1 MVRKYSRRKISWSE
15 AAVLLDGTLPNIP
28 NHGCETLTKEL
39 EKSPIR
45 LLKTQ
50 KKERNQILQKSK
62 SGKEIF
68 WSHLERQNSSKAIT
82 TLNSRDVHHKR
93 HLCAYRPW
101 QYFYF
106 RKTITLYSVRKRNC
120 GHDCNNMHH
129 VHVKFYPKTIIGKGC
144 SRHKVLKNQNSLIQC
159 LRDHTHNRFQFIF

>member
-1 MVRKYSRRKISWSE
+1 M
-15 AAVLLDGTLPNIP
+15 PNIP

-39 EKSPIR
+39 PRRENSHSLTENSEK
-45 LLKTQ
+45 
-50 KKERNQILQKSK
+50 
-62 SGKEIF
+62 GKE
-68 WSHLERQNSSKAIT
+68 SNSTKKQERQRNILKPSRKAVT
-82 TLNSRDVHHKR
+82 TLNSGDVHHKQ

-106 RKTITLYSVRKRNC
+106 RKIITLYSVRKRNC

-129 VHVKFYPKTIIGKGC
+129 VHVKFYSKTIIGKGC

-159 LRDHTHNRFQFIF
+159 LRYHTHNRFQFIF

>member
-1 MVRKYSRRKISWSE
+1 MPSREISHSVTENSE
-15 AAVLLDGTLPNIP
+15 
-28 NHGCETLTKEL
+28 K
-39 EKSPIR
+39 
-45 LLKTQ
+45 
-50 KKERNQILQKSK
+50 
-62 SGKEIF
+62 GKE
-68 WSHLERQNSSKAIT
+68 SNSTKKQERQRNILKPWQNSSKAVT
-82 TLNSRDVHHKR
+82 TSNSGDVHHKQ
-93 HLCAYRPW
+93 HLCAYHPW